1 MQLFQT
7 GHTLSAARRPL
18 LSVRRL
24 LRPTR
29 TQLHLFHLMLQLLHL
44 RLQQLHRFSQ
54 PAHRAHSSVR
64 SLLRDVLVQ
73 KTTLFT
79 KTVYNHFTGTN
90 NPDLPSYPWIFCW
103 AVLLSRTSLRLLC
116 SSSRADT
123 SSCSYT
129 LACWSLTC
137 LRRST
142 CFVRYWRRDGG
153 SVQFRERERGGC
165 CCMMNCDLKEV

>member
-1 MQLFQT
+1 MQLFQA

-24 LRPTR
+24 LRLTR

-44 RLQQLHRFSQ
+44 CLQQLHRFGQ
-54 PAHRAHSSVR
+54 PAHRAHGSIRVTAEGYF
-64 SLLRDVLVQ
+64 SLEVI
-73 KTTLFT
+73 TFPG
-79 KTVYNHFTGTN
+79 TG
-90 NPDLPSYPWIFCW
+90 LPSYPWIFCW
-103 AVLLSRTSLRLLC
+103 AALLSRTSLRLLC

-153 SVQFRERERGGC
+153 SVQARKRI
-165 CCMMNCDLKEV
+165 